1 MCTTSVKQA
10 ASKTPGMTTDVTL
23 SRGPFKWVN
32 LWTACSCFC
41 MSKTLSGAPKSWA
54 IWKSWK
60 WTAVQAK
67 QPINATLTKP
77 FSSMYYKGDFKIYC
91 RLSRLFVIKEQPGP
105 NAELC
110 IGKYVQNG
118 LRREEMNPT
127 LPPAWIMVLLH
138 LCVSL
143 ALYVIPNWASKELED
158 PERLLTNYLPPIP
171 WMGAEEPAC
180 TIFPESKPLGWKW
193 YPTMVGWTIVI
204 EGTWISSVRRI
215 VNWALLQP

>member
-60 WTAVQAK
+60 WPAVQAK
-67 QPINATLTKP
+67 QRINATVTKS
-77 FSSMYYKGDFKIYC
+77 FSSMYYKRSFKIYC
-91 RLSRLFVIKEQPGP
+91 RLSRLFMTKEQPCP

-110 IGKYVQNG
+110 IGKDVQNG
-118 LRREEMNPT
+118 LREEINPI
-127 LPPAWIMVLLH
+127 LRPAWIMVLLH
-138 LCVSL
+138 LCVVL
-143 ALYVIPNWASKELED
+143 ALYVIPDWASKELD
-158 PERLLTNYLPPIP
+158 GPQRLPTTYLPPTP
-171 WMGAEEPAC
+171 WMGAEKPAC
-180 TIFPESKPLGWKW
+180 TYLPSGQAPGLRMIPHYNW
-193 YPTMVGWTIVI
+193 VGHSGRGNLKIKC
-204 EGTWISSVRRI
+204 
-215 VNWALLQP
+215 